1 MAVHVEEDSPTVTP
15 LVDRLGEFAQ
25 GQKVVVLEQEKGLGF
40 IFSYRGANVV
50 MFVPLKRKNQS
61 IKCELDR
68 V

>member
-40 IFSYRGANVV
+40 IYPTSGKDL
-50 MFVPLKRKNQS
+50 FV
-61 IKCELDR
+61 
-68 V
+68 